1 MNSPTDFFYTE
12 EQNEIKYLTRK
23 IAEEKIL
30 PIRAEFDENETFPRE
45 ILAEL
50 ARADLFR
57 VFIPE
62 SYDGLGGG
70 ASELS
75 IVTEELS
82 RICGGIAICYAASGL
97 GSMPLLLHANEQ
109 QKKKYLPQIASGEKL
124 AAFAITEAEAGSDS
138 ANIKTK
144 AVLKGNRYILNGTK
158 QFITS
163 GSEADIYV
171 VFVTTNPGKGIRGLS
186 AVIVEKGAAG
196 FSFGKK
202 EKKLGIR
209 ASITTEL
216 VFDDCEIPKE
226 NLIGGEG
233 RGFRIAMDTFD
244 HSRPGVAS
252 QAIGIAQG
260 AFEAAADY
268 ASKRIQFDQA
278 IINFQGIGFMLA
290 DMETSIQAARSFNYT
305 VAKYIDSGAKDIG
318 KFSAMTKVFASDVAM
333 KVTTDAV
340 QILGGY
346 GYMKDYPVEK
356 MMRDAKITQIYEGT
370 NQIQRSIIMTKLIHE
385 LAQKK

>member
-1 MNSPTDFFYTE
+1 MISPTDIFYTE
-12 EQNEIKYLTRK
+12 EQLEIKNLTRK

-30 PIRAEFDENETFPRE
+30 PIRAEFDEKEIFPRE
-45 ILAEL
+45 ILAEI

-62 SYDGLGGG
+62 QYDGLGGG
-70 ASELS
+70 TTELS

-97 GSMPLLLHANEQ
+97 GAMPLLSHGNEQ
-109 QKKKYLPQIASGEKL
+109 QKKKYLPSIASGEKL

-138 ANIKTK
+138 GNIKTK
-144 AVLKGNRYILNGTK
+144 AVLKGDKYILNGTK

-163 GSEADIYV
+163 GSEADVYV

-186 AVIVEKGAAG
+186 AVIVEKGANG

-209 ASITTEL
+209 SSITTEL

-244 HSRPGVAS
+244 RSRPGVAS

-260 AFEAAADY
+260 AFEAAAEY
-268 ASKRIQFDQA
+268 ASERVQFGQA
-278 IINFQGIGFMLA
+278 VINFQGIGFMLA
-290 DMETSIQAARSFNYT
+290 DMETSIQAARSLNFT
-305 VAKYIDSGAKDIG
+305 VSKYIDSGVKDIG
-318 KFSAMTKVFASDVAM
+318 KFSAMTKIFASDVAM

>member
-1 MNSPTDFFYTE
+1 MISPTDIFYTE
-12 EQNEIKYLTRK
+12 EQLEIKNLTKK

-30 PIRAEFDENETFPRE
+30 PIRAEFDEKEIFPRE

-62 SYDGLGGG
+62 QYDGLGGG
-70 ASELS
+70 TTELS

-82 RICGGIAICYAASGL
+82 RICGGVAICYAASGL
-97 GSMPLLLHANEQ
+97 GAMPLLSHANEQ
-109 QKKKYLPQIASGEKL
+109 QKKKYLPLIASGEKL

-138 ANIKTK
+138 GNIKTK
-144 AVLKGNRYILNGTK
+144 AVLKGDKYILNGTK

-186 AVIVEKGAAG
+186 AVIVEKGANG

-209 ASITTEL
+209 SSITTEL

-244 HSRPGVAS
+244 RSRPGVAS

-260 AFEAAADY
+260 AFEAAAEY
-268 ASKRIQFDQA
+268 SSERIQFGQA
-278 IINFQGIGFMLA
+278 VINFQGIGFMLA
-290 DMETSIQAARSFNYT
+290 DMETSIQAARSLNFI
-305 VAKYIDSGAKDIG
+305 VSKYIDSGVKDIG
-318 KFSAMTKVFASDVAM
+318 KFSAMTKIFASDVAM